1 MTKLTEGPQAPG
13 VLTDREAGGLILAF
27 MAAVILVLAVATSMT
42 PLPENPTISSRES
55 TAHATES
62 G

>member
-1 MTKLTEGPQAPG
+1 MSKPTEGPHSPD

-27 MAAVILVLAVATSMT
+27 VAAVILVLTVATSLT
-42 PLPENPTISSRES
+42 PMPENPSTSSREP
-55 TAHATES
+55 TVHATGS